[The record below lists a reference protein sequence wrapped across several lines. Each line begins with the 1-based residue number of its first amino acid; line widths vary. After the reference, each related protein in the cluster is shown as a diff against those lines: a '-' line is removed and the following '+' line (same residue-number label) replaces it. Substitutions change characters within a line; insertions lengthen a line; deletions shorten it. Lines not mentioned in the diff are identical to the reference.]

1 MDPREVPLMLLL
13 ARIVRTVATVVAS
26 VIVAGILLFVLG
38 ANQSNEIVS
47 AVMDAGRW
55 LVGPFDGLFTMD
67 SAKWELAVNWGI
79 AAAVYAFVGSLIARL
94 LARAAIAGR
103 ERRARRRRGWGF
115 GRFGRRR
122 PVA

>member
-1 MDPREVPLMLLL
+1 MLLL
-13 ARIVRTVATVVAS
+13 ARIIRTVAMIVAAI
-26 VIVAGILLFVLG
+26 IVAGILLYVLG
-38 ANQSNEIVS
+38 ANQSNGIVS

-55 LVGPFDGLFTMD
+55 LVGPFDGLFKLD

-94 LARAAIAGR
+94 IAHAALAGR
-103 ERRARRRRGWGF
+103 ERRRERWG
-115 GRFGRRR
+115 FGRRR

>member
-1 MDPREVPLMLLL
+1 MLLL
-13 ARIVRTVATVVAS
+13 ARIVRTVAMLVAA

-38 ANQSNEIVS
+38 ANQSNDIVS

-55 LVGPFDGLFTMD
+55 LVGPFKDLFSMD

-79 AAAVYAFVGSLIARL
+79 AAAVYAIVGSLIARL
-94 LARAAIAGR
+94 IARAAIAGR
-103 ERRARRRRGWGF
+103 ERRRRGWGF
-115 GRFGRRR
+115 GRRR

>member
-1 MDPREVPLMLLL
+1 MLML
-13 ARIVRTVATVVAS
+13 ARLVRTIAMLVAG

-38 ANQSNEIVS
+38 ANQSNEIVT

-67 SAKWELAVNWGI
+67 DAKWELAVNWGI

-94 LARAAIAGR
+94 IARAAIAGR
-103 ERRARRRRGWGF
+103 ERRARRTRRGWGL
-115 GRFGRRR
+115 GRRFGRRH
-122 PVA
+122 VA